1 MSAVPKLR
9 FSEFDGEWQSKKLGE
24 IASFRRGSFPQ
35 PYGLPEWYD
44 EENGMPFVQVFD
56 VDDNYQL
63 KPYTKQKISKIAE
76 GKSVFVPKGSIIITI
91 QGSIG
96 RIALTQYDSFVDRTL
111 LIFTGFNE
119 PISNGFFLNVIHL
132 LFEEQKKRAPG
143 GTIKTITK
151 EVLSKFDFYIP
162 SLPEQQKIASFLSS
176 VDKKIDL
183 LRQKKDALEL
193 YKKGLMQKIFSQ
205 EIRFKQED
213 GSDFPDWEEVA
224 LEDVIK
230 EIGDGGTPDTKNPD
244 YFGGKIPWVVI
255 EDISEKIVKT
265 KTTITELGLRK
276 SSAKIWP
283 KGSLILST
291 GATIG
296 RVGIA
301 ETDVTTKQ
309 GICGIILNEG
319 VNYKFIFYVLTWS
332 SPWFLR
338 MAQGNT
344 IKEVRAST
352 VKKMTFGLPSGGEQ
366 QKVASF
372 LSAIDTKIQNTSSQI
387 ENMETFKKGLL
398 QQMFV

>member
-9 FSEFDGEWQSKKLGE
+9 FPEFDGEWQSKKLGE

-56 VDDNYQL
+56 VDDNYKL
-63 KPYTKQKISKIAE
+63 KPYTKQNISKIAE

-151 EVLSKFDFYIP
+151 EVLSKFDFHIP

-205 EIRFKQED
+205 EIRFKQDD
-213 GSDFPDWEEVA
+213 GSDFPDWEEVTVGDMA
-224 LEDVIK
+224 ERHVRGLTSSTLNFVEKGYPVYGASGVIGYIDNYLSEQRYIGVVKDGAGVGRVFEAVKQSSLLSTMESIIPKSGFSFGFVKQVIK
-230 EIGDGGTPDTKNPD
+230 
-244 YFGGKIPWVVI
+244 
-255 EDISEKIVKT
+255 DI
-265 KTTITELGLRK
+265 
-276 SSAKIWP
+276 
-283 KGSLILST
+283 
-291 GATIG
+291 
-296 RVGIA
+296 
-301 ETDVTTKQ
+301 D
-309 GICGIILNEG
+309 
-319 VNYKFIFYVLTWS
+319 
-332 SPWFLR
+332 
-338 MAQGNT
+338 
-344 IKEVRAST
+344 
-352 VKKMTFGLPSGGEQ
+352 
-366 QKVASF
+366 
-372 LSAIDTKIQNTSSQI
+372 
-387 ENMETFKKGLL
+387 FKKFTTGSTIPHVY
-398 QQMFV
+398 FKD